1 MIFRKAFMKFIIEKK
16 KNKDNYQIIE
26 WLNDGSFGPTL
37 FKNIFQISLDT
48 FSTILL
54 NVNKD

>member
-1 MIFRKAFMKFIIEKK
+1 MKFIIEKK

>member
-1 MIFRKAFMKFIIEKK
+1 MKFIIEKK

-26 WLNDGSFGPTL
+26 WLNDGSFGPKF